1 MTAIALNFHSGRF
14 HATPWGRHVNEGAP
28 EWPPSPWRLLRALVA
43 TWKRK
48 LDGEFAESDML
59 ALLTKL
65 ASPPSFVLPP
75 ATTGHSRHYM
85 PWFKKGPDDKT
96 LVFDAFVALNKTADI
111 VVAWPDE
118 VLTAEQRE
126 ILSQLV
132 QHLGFLGRSESWCDG
147 RLLEDQ
153 EAQSLCRLAR
163 DNVVPHWC
171 EPLGELPV
179 TRDNEVVRVLCANPQ
194 TAFLDKHV
202 VRLETVTSG
211 RGKNKQT
218 STTRHAL
225 YEPNWHLC
233 AETALLHDEKWSD
246 PPGSCWVQY
255 VRRSDCFRGAPKR
268 RPSNITTS
276 RPRRVITVA
285 RYAID
290 GAVLPL
296 ITETLPVAESAR
308 ITLMGIFKRVKM
320 DQHYG
325 GRAPRPIPNDA
336 PRFRSDVFSGKDT
349 DGTPLTNHCHAYY
362 LPTDEDGDGRLDHL
376 TIVAEMGFGVDD
388 PLEVRTFDQFRRLR
402 WGDSEPLNLL
412 LVGLGTATDFRGMV
426 LNESRVWVS
435 ATPFLVTRHPKKN
448 GSKRDP
454 LHLLG
459 NENQPAFVQ
468 HVLREELARFA
479 KRRNATDSLSL
490 PEVIRVASLVD
501 EQHVF
506 RIDPHRWFG
515 SQATGPAVRPLQF
528 KRFRQKRNDDGGS
541 RPAGAFVIEFRNPIR
556 GPICLGHSSHFG
568 LGLFLPETGSAVRW
582 SGLG

>member
-1 MTAIALNFHSGRF
+1 MIAIALRFPAGRF

-48 LDGEFAESDML
+48 LDGEFSESDML
-59 ALLTKL
+59 ALLTRL

-111 VVAWPDE
+111 VVAWPGE
-118 VLTAEQRE
+118 ELTAEQRKM
-126 ILSQLV
+126 LSQLV
-132 QHLGFLGRSESWCDG
+132 QHLGFLGRAESWCNG
-147 RLLEDQ
+147 RLLDDET
-153 EAQSLCRLAR
+153 AQSLCDSAR
-163 DNVVPHWC
+163 KLNGNGAYWC
-171 EPLGELPV
+171 EPLGERPV
-179 TRDNEVVRVLCANPQ
+179 TENEEVIRVLCADPR
-194 TAFLDKHV
+194 TAFLDEHV

-211 RGKNKQT
+211 RGKNKLT

-233 AETALLHDEKWSD
+233 AETALLHEQKWSD

-255 VRRSDCFRGAPKR
+255 VRRSDCFRVASKR
-268 RPSNITTS
+268 RPSKIATS

-285 RYAID
+285 RYALD
-290 GAVLPL
+290 GTVLPL

-308 ITLMGIFKRVKM
+308 ITLMGIFKRLKL
-320 DQHYG
+320 DQYYG

-336 PRFRSDVFSGKDT
+336 PRFRSDVFSGKDA
-349 DGTPLTNHCHAYY
+349 DGRQLTNHRHAYY

-376 TIVAEMGFGVDD
+376 TIVAEMGFRSDD
-388 PLEVRTFDQFRRLR
+388 EAPEVQALDQFRRLN
-402 WGDSEPLNLL
+402 WGDGEPLNLL
-412 LVGLGTATDFRGMV
+412 LVGLGTATDFRAMV
-426 LNESRVWVS
+426 LNDSRVWVS

-448 GSKRDP
+448 GRKRDP
-454 LHLLG
+454 PHLLG
-459 NENQPAFVQ
+459 VENQQAFVQ

-479 KRRNATDSLSL
+479 ERRNATDPSSL
-490 PEVIRVASLVD
+490 PEVIRIDPLVD
-501 EQHVF
+501 DEQRVY
-506 RIDPHRWFG
+506 RINPQRWSG
-515 SQATGPAVRPLQF
+515 DQATGPALRPLQF
-528 KRFRQKRNDDGGS
+528 KRFRRKRNDDGGS
-541 RPAGAFVIEFRNPIR
+541 RPAGAFLIEFRNPVR

-568 LGLFLPETGSAVRW
+568 LGLFVPETESAVR
-582 SGLG
+582 

>member
-1 MTAIALNFHSGRF
+1 MIAIALNFHSGRF

-48 LDGEFAESDML
+48 LDGEFADSDML
-59 ALLTKL
+59 DLLTKL

-118 VLTAEQRE
+118 LLTAEQRE

-147 RLLEDQ
+147 RLLEEQ

-163 DNVVPHWC
+163 ENVVPHWC

-179 TRDNEVVRVLCANPQ
+179 TGDKEVVRVLCANPQ
-194 TAFLDKHV
+194 TAFLDEHV

-211 RGKNKQT
+211 RSKNKQT

-255 VRRSDCFRGAPKR
+255 VRRSDCFRVAPKR

-285 RYAID
+285 RYALD
-290 GAVLPL
+290 GTVLPL

-308 ITLMGIFKRVKM
+308 ITLMGIFKRLKL

-349 DGTPLTNHCHAYY
+349 DGIPLTNHRHAYY
-362 LPTDEDGDGRLDHL
+362 LPSDEDGDGRLDHL

-388 PLEVRTFDQFRRLR
+388 PLEVRTLDQFRRLR
-402 WGDSEPLNLL
+402 WGDGEPLNLL
-412 LVGLGTATDFRGMV
+412 LVGLGTATDFRGLV

-479 KRRNATDSLSL
+479 ERRNATDSLSL
-490 PEVIRVASLVD
+490 AEVIRIAPLVD
-501 EQHVF
+501 EQDVF
-506 RIDPHRWFG
+506 RIDPHRWYG

-528 KRFRQKRNDDGGS
+528 KRFRQKRNDDGGA
-541 RPAGAFVIEFRNPIR
+541 RPAGAFVIEFRNPVR

-568 LGLFLPETGSAVRW
+568 LGLFVPETESTVR
-582 SGLG
+582 

>member
-1 MTAIALNFHSGRF
+1 MIAIALNFHSGRF

-28 EWPPSPWRLLRALVA
+28 EWPPSPWRLLRGLVA

-48 LDGEFAESDML
+48 LDVEFAESDML

-118 VLTAEQRE
+118 LLTAGQRE
-126 ILSQLV
+126 MLSQLV

-153 EAQSLCRLAR
+153 EAESLCRLAR
-163 DNVVPHWC
+163 ENVVPHWC
-171 EPLGELPV
+171 EPLGERPV
-179 TRDNEVVRVLCANPQ
+179 TGDKEVVRVLCADPQ
-194 TAFLDKHV
+194 TAFLDEHV

-211 RGKNKQT
+211 RGKNEQT

-246 PPGSCWVQY
+246 PPGSRWVQY
-255 VRRSDCFRGAPKR
+255 VRRSDCFRVELKR
-268 RPSNITTS
+268 RPPNITTS
-276 RPRRVITVA
+276 RPRRIITVA
-285 RYAID
+285 RYALD

-296 ITETLPVAESAR
+296 ITETLSVAESAR
-308 ITLMGIFKRVKM
+308 ITLMGIFKRLKL

-325 GRAPRPIPNDA
+325 GRTPRPIPNDA
-336 PRFRSDVFSGKDT
+336 PRFRSDVFSGKDA
-349 DGTPLTNHCHAYY
+349 DGIPLTNHRHAYY

-388 PLEVRTFDQFRRLR
+388 PLEVRTLDQFRRLR
-402 WGDSEPLNLL
+402 WGDGEPLNLL

-435 ATPFLVTRHPKKN
+435 ATPFVVTRHPKKN

-459 NENQPAFVQ
+459 NENQPVFVQ

-479 KRRNATDSLSL
+479 ERRNANDSLSL
-490 PEVIRVASLVD
+490 PEVIRIDPLDD
-501 EQHVF
+501 EQHVY
-506 RIDPHRWFG
+506 RIDPHRWYG

-528 KRFRQKRNDDGGS
+528 KRFRQKRNDDGGA
-541 RPAGAFVIEFRNPIR
+541 RPSGAFVIEFRNPVR

-568 LGLFLPETGSAVRW
+568 LGLFVPETEQTVGW

>member
-1 MTAIALNFHSGRF
+1 MITIALNFHSGRF

-111 VVAWPDE
+111 VVVWPDE

-147 RLLEDQ
+147 RLLEEQ

-163 DNVVPHWC
+163 ENVGPHWC

-179 TRDNEVVRVLCANPQ
+179 TGDKEVVRVLCANPQ
-194 TAFLDKHV
+194 TAFLDEHV

-255 VRRSDCFRGAPKR
+255 VRRSDCFRVAPKR
-268 RPSNITTS
+268 RPPNITTS

-285 RYAID
+285 RYALD
-290 GAVLPL
+290 GTVLPL

-308 ITLMGIFKRVKM
+308 ITLMGIFKRLKL

-325 GRAPRPIPNDA
+325 GRAPRTIPADA
-336 PRFRSDVFSGKDT
+336 PWFRSDVFSGKD
-349 DGTPLTNHCHAYY
+349 DEGTPLTDHRHAYY

-376 TIVAEMGFGVDD
+376 TVMAEMGFRSDD
-388 PLEVRTFDQFRRLR
+388 DAPEVRTLDQFRRLR
-402 WGDSEPLNLL
+402 WGDGEPLNLL
-412 LVGLGTATDFRGMV
+412 LVGLGTATDFRS
-426 LNESRVWVS
+426 LLFHASPRWVS
-435 ATPFLVTRHPKKN
+435 ATPFVATRHQKKS
-448 GSKRDP
+448 GCKRDP
-454 LHLLG
+454 ADLLG
-459 NENQPAFVQ
+459 FDNQPAFVQ
-468 HVLREELARFA
+468 AVLREEL
-479 KRRNATDSLSL
+479 KRLSQR
-490 PEVIRVASLVD
+490 RVAAGHSPLPDIVAIELLFD
-501 EQHVF
+501 DARVT
-506 RIDPHRWFG
+506 RINPRHWHG
-515 SQATGPAVRPLQF
+515 SNATGPAVRPVQF
-528 KRFRQKRNDDGGS
+528 KRFRRKRNDDGG
-541 RPAGAFVIEFRNPIR
+541 RRANGAWRIVFSEPVT

-568 LGLFLPETGSAVRW
+568 LGLFLPQFAV
-582 SGLG
+582 GT

>member
-1 MTAIALNFHSGRF
+1 MIAIALRFHSGRF

-48 LDGEFAESDML
+48 LDGDFAESDML

-118 VLTAEQRE
+118 LLTAELRE

-163 DNVVPHWC
+163 NNEVPHWC
-171 EPLGELPV
+171 EPLGERPV
-179 TRDNEVVRVLCANPQ
+179 TGDKEVVRVLCVNPQ
-194 TAFLDKHV
+194 TAFLDEHV

-255 VRRSDCFRGAPKR
+255 VRRTDSFRVAPKR
-268 RPSNITTS
+268 RLPNIAPS

-285 RYAID
+285 RYALD
-290 GAVLPL
+290 GVVLPL
-296 ITETLPVAESAR
+296 ITKTLPVAESAR
-308 ITLMGIFKRVKM
+308 ITLMGIFKRLKLEE
-320 DQHYG
+320 HYG
-325 GRAPRPIPNDA
+325 GRAPHPIPNDA
-336 PRFRSDVFSGKDT
+336 PRFRSDVFSGKDA
-349 DGTPLTNHCHAYY
+349 DGTPLTNHRHAYY

-376 TIVAEMGFGVDD
+376 TIVAEMGCGVDD
-388 PLEVRTFDQFRRLR
+388 PLEVRALDQFRRLR
-402 WGDSEPLNLL
+402 WGDGDPLNLL
-412 LVGLGTATDFRGMV
+412 LVGLGNSDDFRS
-426 LNESRVWVS
+426 LLFQESRTWLS
-435 ATPFLVTRHPKKN
+435 ATPFVVTRHQKKS
-448 GSKRDP
+448 GRKRDP
-454 LHLLG
+454 DDLLG
-459 NENQPAFVQ
+459 FDNQPAFVEA
-468 HVLREELARFA
+468 VLRDELNRLSQ
-479 KRRNATDSLSL
+479 RRVTAGHSSL
-490 PEVIRVASLVD
+490 PDIIAIEPLFDDAQVP
-501 EQHVF
+501 
-506 RIDPHRWFG
+506 RIDPKRWHG
-515 SQATGPAVRPLQF
+515 SNSTGAAVRPIQF
-528 KRFRQKRNDDGGS
+528 KRFRRKQNDDGGV
-541 RPAGAFVIEFRNPIR
+541 RPSGAWRIVFHQPVQ
-556 GPICLGHSSHFG
+556 GPISLGHSAHFG
-568 LGLFLPETGSAVRW
+568 LGLFLPEW
-582 SGLG
+582 SRNQ

>member
-1 MTAIALNFHSGRF
+1 MIAIALRFHSGRF

-48 LDGEFAESDML
+48 LDGEFVESDML

-118 VLTAEQRE
+118 ELTAEQRG
-126 ILSQLV
+126 IVSQLV
-132 QHLGFLGRSESWCDG
+132 EHLGFFGRSESWCDG
-147 RLLEDQ
+147 RVLDDQ
-153 EAQSLCRLAR
+153 TAESLCNSAKRS
-163 DNVVPHWC
+163 NGGGPHWC
-171 EPLGELPV
+171 GPLGKRPV
-179 TRDNEVVRVLCANPQ
+179 TRDEEVVRVLCPDPQ
-194 TAFLDKHV
+194 AAFLDEHV

-211 RGKNKQT
+211 RGRNKQS

-255 VRRSDCFRGAPKR
+255 VRRSDCFRVAPR
-268 RPSNITTS
+268 HRPSNITTS

-285 RYAID
+285 RYALD

-308 ITLMGIFKRVKM
+308 ITLMGIFKRLKL

-336 PRFRSDVFSGKDT
+336 PRFRSDVFSGKDA
-349 DGTPLTNHCHAYY
+349 DGTPLTNHRHAYY

-376 TIVAEMGFGVDD
+376 TIVAEMGFGVYD
-388 PLEVRTFDQFRRLR
+388 PLEVRTLDQFRRLR
-402 WGDSEPLNLL
+402 WGDGEPLNLL
-412 LVGLGTATDFRGMV
+412 LVGLGTNSDFRATI

-435 ATPFLVTRHPKKN
+435 VTPFLVTRHPKKN

-454 LHLLG
+454 TELLG
-459 NENQPAFVQ
+459 SNNQPAFVAA
-468 HVLREELARFA
+468 VLSEELDRLSQ
-479 KRRNATDSLSL
+479 RRIQIGHSPL
-490 PEVIRVASLVD
+490 PDIVAIEPLLD
-501 EQHVF
+501 GDQIP
-506 RIDPHRWFG
+506 RIDPRRWHG
-515 SQATGPAVRPLQF
+515 PYSTGAAVRPIQF
-528 KRFRQKRNDDGGS
+528 KRFRRKRSDDGGV
-541 RPAGAFVIEFRNPIR
+541 RPNGAWRIMFQKSVQ
-556 GPICLGHSSHFG
+556 GPICLGHSAHFG
-568 LGLFLPETGSAVRW
+568 LGLFAPEVG
-582 SGLG
+582 